1 MQKPSST
8 AASTGKDGEDKFSQI
23 MFEPLNNYFDK
34 IYVITLQRAADR
46 QLMLKQELDG
56 LHYTFMYGMD
66 KNNLCYEDLLQKNSY
81 DPVLAKQHH
90 LVGKEMRVAEIACS
104 ISHRMVYEDVVKN
117 KYNKVL
123 ILEDDVVVDRNNIWL
138 FDEISKELPTDW
150 GLWYLG
156 FDKNEQPP
164 ANAFFK
170 KLFYHLLFAM
180 GIKRK
185 FNHTVISHLYPQPF
199 TAHLKKAGFHDCAHA
214 YAITGE
220 TARLFLNMQMPLSY
234 IADHLLAYAASS
246 ELVKAFVTLPKLI
259 NQQYQVATLPI
270 KSYINQ

>member
-1 MQKPSST
+1 M
-8 AASTGKDGEDKFSQI
+8 
-23 MFEPLNNYFDK
+23 MFEPINNFFDK

-56 LHYTFMYGMD
+56 LNYTFMYGMD
-66 KNNLCYEDLLQKNSY
+66 KNDLCYEDMLQKKVY

-123 ILEDDVVVDRNNIWL
+123 ILEDDVVVDRNNILL
-138 FDEISKELPTDW
+138 FDEISRELPADW

-156 FDKNEQPP
+156 FAKNEKPP

-170 KLFYHLLFAM
+170 KLFYHLLFAT
-180 GIKRK
+180 GIKKR
-185 FNHTVISHLYPQPF
+185 FNHTVIHHLYP
-199 TAHLKKAGFHDCAHA
+199 TAFSKHLQHAGFHDCAHA
-214 YAITGE
+214 YGITLN
-220 TARLFLNMQMPLSY
+220 TAQVFLNMQQPVSY
-234 IADHLLAYAASS
+234 IADHLLAYAASGCA
-246 ELVKAFVTLPKLI
+246 VNAFITEPKLI
-259 NQQYQVATLPI
+259 NQQYQVSANPV
-270 KSYINQ
+270 KSYLNQ